1 MEQTTRSSGKDLVS
15 HAWRPENLNQKKFHI
30 VLHVVSKEFV
40 SACHQTP
47 TESQYAT
54 ERFDHRNAFTGKTR
68 ECMQQGTTFIYIKA
82 CETIKLAAD

>member
-1 MEQTTRSSGKDLVS
+1 
-15 HAWRPENLNQKKFHI
+15 
-30 VLHVVSKEFV
+30 VSKEFV